1 MPEMN
6 TGKTVRDAETENR
19 SILAGGG
26 AALLAQPIRIGSVTL
41 PNRLV
46 LGPMAGVTDQPF
58 RRLCREQGAG
68 LVSMEMVSANA
79 VKYGNKKTF
88 EFIRI
93 AQDEHPVSMQL
104 FGPDP
109 ETFVLAAERLGEMP
123 FDILDIN
130 MGCPVPKVVKNGEGS
145 ALMRDPKR
153 AEAIVRALVKYSDRP
168 VTVKIRAGFN
178 DQERNA
184 VELAKRIEDAGA
196 SAIAVHGRTREQYY
210 SGKADWSII
219 REVKEAVSIPVIGN
233 GDVTSAKRAERLLTE
248 TGCDMVMI
256 ARGARGN
263 PWIFRECLH
272 YAKTGEILP
281 RASVAEAAEM
291 MHRHMDLQIEDKG
304 NHLGLLEMRKHIA
317 WYTTGLPDSASLREK
332 INRANSQEEM
342 EALLDRWVESASRH
356 PGI

>member
-1 MPEMN
+1 MPERN
-6 TGKTVRDAETENR
+6 QVYA
-19 SILAGGG
+19 SAGGDSG
-26 AALLAQPIRIGSVTL
+26 RIPASGPAALLAKPVQIGSVTL

-109 ETFVLAAERLGEMP
+109 ETMVLAAERLREMP
-123 FDILDIN
+123 YDILDVN

-153 AEAIVRALVKYSDRP
+153 AEAIVRALVKASDRP

-178 DQERNA
+178 DKERNA
-184 VELAKRIEDAGA
+184 VEMAKRIEDAGA
-196 SAIAVHGRTREQYY
+196 AAVAVHGRTREQYY

-233 GDVTSAKRAERLLTE
+233 GDITSAKSAEQMLSE
-248 TGCDMVMI
+248 TGCDLVMI

-272 YAKTGEILP
+272 YAATGELLP
-281 RASVAEAAEM
+281 RASVRETAEM
-291 MHRHMDLQIEDKG
+291 MHRHMDLQLEDKG
-304 NHLGLLEMRKHIA
+304 DHLGLLEMRKHIA

-332 INRANSQEEM
+332 INRAATREEM
-342 EALLDRWVESASRH
+342 EALLSAWVESAAQRRS
-356 PGI
+356 